1 MEIQHALMLL
11 IVITAVILFSL
22 ETISIDIIALGV
34 LLSLILTGLLP
45 PDKAFAGFGNETI
58 VIIVGLLIL
67 TASLI
72 RNGVIEL
79 ISRKLITGRA
89 NNPQRLLIYL
99 MAVIAA
105 TSSFISNTAA
115 TALFLPIGNAV
126 ARKTRTSISKVL
138 MPVAFAAILASS
150 VTLVASSTNIVVGGI
165 LKEYGL
171 PSLGLF
177 ELTPVGLPIAVTGL
191 IYMAV
196 LGIRLIPQR
205 ETPKSL
211 TDEFGLRPYLSEIV
225 ILPSS
230 SLVGKTLEE
239 ADLSNTL
246 DLTIIALYRQQHRL
260 PELSA
265 NTILQS
271 GDVLLV
277 EGSRDQLLKIKDT
290 IGLDL
295 LPESAVP
302 ENQMQGIEQR
312 LYEAIIL
319 PRSYLIGRTLRGSN
333 LRSRYRINVLA
344 IHRQEETLTQKLN
357 QIPLRLGDVLL
368 LQGDEQDITTLENNF
383 MYRILNQVEEKK
395 VDTRR
400 TRIAIGIFLGVLLLA
415 ASGWVS
421 LPVAILGGVVL
432 ALLTRCITPEEAY
445 REVEWKIVI
454 LIGSMLG
461 LGIAMDQSGTA
472 KFLAQQLAQ
481 WVGGAHPLWLLS
493 GFFLLSLILTQPMSN
508 QAAAAVVLPV
518 AIQTA
523 LHLGLNPRT
532 FAIMIAIGA
541 STSFITPLEPA
552 CLMVYGLGHYRFFDF
567 VKVGSLLT
575 IVIYLIAILLV
586 PWFWPL
592 R

>member
-45 PDKAFAGFGNETI
+45 PDKAFTGFGNETI
-58 VIIVGLLIL
+58 IIIVGLLIL

-79 ISRKLITGRA
+79 ISRKLISGRA
-89 NNPQRLLIYL
+89 NNPQRLLVYL

-165 LKEYGL
+165 LKQYGL

-177 ELTPVGLPIAVTGL
+177 ELTPVGLPIAVVGL

-196 LGIRLIPQR
+196 IGIRLIPQR

-230 SLVGKTLEE
+230 SLVGKTLQE
-239 ADLSNTL
+239 ADLTNTL
-246 DLTIIALYRQQHRL
+246 DLTIIALFRQQRRL
-260 PELSA
+260 PELNA
-265 NTILQS
+265 DTVLQS

-277 EGSRDQLLKIKDT
+277 EGSRDQLLQIKDT

-295 LPESAVP
+295 LPESTVP
-302 ENQMQGIEQR
+302 ENQMQGLEQR

-344 IHRQEETLTQKLN
+344 INRQEETLTQKLN

-368 LQGDEQDITTLENNF
+368 LQGEEQDVTTLENNF

-493 GFFLLSLILTQPMSN
+493 GFFLLSLLLTQPMSN

-575 IVIYLIAILLV
+575 VAIYLIAILLV

>member
-58 VIIVGLLIL
+58 IIIVGLLIL

-89 NNPQRLLIYL
+89 NNPQRLLIYF

-196 LGIRLIPQR
+196 VGIRLIPQR

-211 TDEFGLRPYLSEIV
+211 TDEFGIRPYLSEIV

-481 WVGGAHPLWLLS
+481 WVGGTHPLWLLS

-575 IVIYLIAILLV
+575 VVIYLIAILLV